1 MATIIKRLVR
11 NTGRGL
17 ALQEALYGFIMA
29 MLFIT
34 ASAFGLINVESN
46 IDVIILIVGMN
57 FSWGAIDMVIFYFI
71 DVAEQKK
78 HFRILRG
85 DGLYDDKKKVIRD
98 NLSGTIVGCLDDESE
113 DRVVD
118 FIAESGVESEEEEKA
133 DRKELFKS
141 AFSAFL
147 ITMLT
152 VVPAVLS
159 LLIWGGGDNLKDG
172 LMWAGLTS
180 SMCMFFIGYKLGP
193 YLGTKGINSGLMVLV
208 LGLSITIIAT
218 FTGG

>member
-1 MATIIKRLVR
+1 MAKFIMRLVR

-34 ASAFGLINVESN
+34 ASAFGLINVETN
-46 IDVIILIVGMN
+46 MDVIILIVGMN

-78 HFRILRG
+78 HFRILRS
-85 DGLYDDKKKVIRD
+85 DSDLYDDKKKVIKD
-98 NLSGTIVGCLDDESE
+98 NLSGTIVDCLDDESE
-113 DRVVD
+113 DKVVE
-118 FIAESGVESEEEEKA
+118 IVAQSGVESEQEEKE
-133 DRKELFKS
+133 DRKDLFKS
-141 AFSAFL
+141 AFSSFV

-152 VVPAVLS
+152 TIPPVLS
-159 LLIWGGGDNLKDG
+159 LLIVDDLKDAF
-172 LMWAGLTS
+172 MYAGFTS
-180 SMCMFFIGYKLGP
+180 SVCMFFVGYLMGP
-193 YLGTKGINSGLMVLV
+193 YLGTKGWFSGLMVLG
-208 LGLSITIIAT
+208 LGLGITIIAT

>member
-1 MATIIKRLVR
+1 MGTFIMRLVR

-98 NLSGTIVGCLDDESE
+98 NLSGTIVDCLDDESE
-113 DRVVD
+113 DKVVEL
-118 FIAESGVESEEEEKA
+118 IAESGLEPEEQEKEA
-133 DRKELFKS
+133 RKDLFKS
-141 AFSAFL
+141 AFSSFL
-147 ITMLT
+147 ITMIT
-152 VVPAVLS
+152 VIPSVLS
-159 LLIWGGGDNLKDG
+159 LLIIDDLKDG

-180 SMCMFFIGYKLGP
+180 SICMFFVGYKLGP
-193 YLGTKGINSGLMVLV
+193 YLGTKGMFSGLMVLL

>member
-1 MATIIKRLVR
+1 MAKFIMRLVR

-34 ASAFGLINVESN
+34 ASAFGLINVETN
-46 IDVIILIVGMN
+46 MDVIILIVGMN

-78 HFRILRG
+78 HFRILRS
-85 DGLYDDKKKVIRD
+85 DSDLYDDKKKVIKD
-98 NLSGTIVGCLDDESE
+98 NLSGTIVDCLDDESE
-113 DRVVD
+113 DKVVE
-118 FIAESGVESEEEEKA
+118 IVAQSGVESEQEEKE
-133 DRKELFKS
+133 DRKDLFKS
-141 AFSAFL
+141 AFSSFV

-152 VVPAVLS
+152 TIPPVLS
-159 LLIWGGGDNLKDG
+159 LLIVDDLKDA
-172 LMWAGLTS
+172 LMYAGFTS
-180 SMCMFFIGYKLGP
+180 SVCMFFVGYLMGP
-193 YLGTKGINSGLMVLV
+193 YLGTKGWFSGLMVLG
-208 LGLSITIIAT
+208 LGLGITIIAT

>member
-98 NLSGTIVGCLDDESE
+98 NLSGTIVEILDDESE

-118 FIAESGVESEEEEKA
+118 VIFEGRLESIDEIRAE
-133 DRKELFKS
+133 RKDIFNS
-141 AFSAFL
+141 AFSCFV
-147 ITMLT
+147 ITLMAT
-152 VVPAVLS
+152 IPAVVS
-159 LLIWGGGDNLKDG
+159 LLLIRDLRDA
-172 LMWAGLTS
+172 LMIAGIS
-180 SMCMFFIGYKLGP
+180 SSVCMFFIGYAMGP
-193 YLGTKGINSGLMVLV
+193 YFGTKGWISGSMVLALA
-208 LGLSITIIAT
+208 LGVTLVAT